1 MTRKDAK
8 VFVGFIAA
16 IGTAIPIVS
25 AAAAVADPP
34 DPWEGCNVSPP
45 TSACKT
51 TPPGIV
57 PGMNR
62 AEVGDSCTDT
72 EHFIFAASSTGETL
86 ACRGK
91 PAHYVHTAEVIGVRQ
106 DGIACSEQ
114 GLAQS
119 PDGLPLKCITRNGRL
134 LWTVSLDV
142 PVIVDLGAALPSGAG
157 YRESDEAHG

>member
-8 VFVGFIAA
+8 LLVGIFAA

-25 AAAAVADPP
+25 AFPAVADPP
-34 DPWEGCNVSPP
+34 DPWEACNVNPP

-51 TPPGIV
+51 TAPGGV

-72 EHFIFAASSTGETL
+72 EHFVFAASSTGETL

-91 PAHYVHTAEVIGVRQ
+91 PAHYVRIAGVIGVRQ
-106 DGIACSEQ
+106 NGAACSEQ
-114 GLAQS
+114 GWAQS
-119 PDGLPLKCITRNGRL
+119 PDGLPLQCLTRNGRL
-134 LWTVSLDV
+134 MWTVSLDL
-142 PVIVDLGAALPSGAG
+142 PVVDLALRP
-157 YRESDEAHG
+157 